1 MGESSKRLTPLPPYP
16 LTPLLV
22 FSFYLLQGPADG
34 VHAGIIVDV
43 VDIDVPDGPLLVD
56 NKNSSFSDTLR
67 PENVI
72 FKRSVAMGPE
82 IAEDGE
88 GDVDPLGPGLE
99 AGKIV
104 RKHTQDL
111 GVELREEVL

>member
-1 MGESSKRLTPLPPYP
+1 MIFRTPHPALRTLLFLP
-16 LTPLLV
+16 L
-22 FSFYLLQGPADG
+22 YLLQGPDDG

-72 FKRSVAMGPE
+72 FERSVAMGPE